1 MEQGAPETGERLLT
15 ELLAQVE
22 RLATFPPSGRVV
34 PEFGMAALREL
45 IHPPYRIVYRLDD
58 DLIRVVRVWRSERQL
73 RLPPD

>member
-15 ELLAQVE
+15 ELLAQVD
-22 RLATFPPSGRVV
+22 RLATFPASGRVV